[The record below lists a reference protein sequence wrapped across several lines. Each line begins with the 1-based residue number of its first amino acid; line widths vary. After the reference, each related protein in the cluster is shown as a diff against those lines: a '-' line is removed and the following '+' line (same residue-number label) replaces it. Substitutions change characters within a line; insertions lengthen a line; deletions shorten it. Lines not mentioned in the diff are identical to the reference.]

1 MAIVNEF
8 RFTAADGALHVVTY
22 VADDK
27 GYRVVGKGKVDNTIQ
42 RSDISPTS
50 LFSYLPPPTTPGT
63 RYLPPPTTPG
73 THYLAPPT
81 TTDATAVATR
91 DTSHLP
97 SSLTHSGS
105 YYFPPSGTSTPLPM
119 I

>member
-63 RYLPPPTTPG
+63 
-73 THYLAPPT
+73 HYLAPPT

-119 I
+119 IWNDDTSATCK